1 MRYILLV
8 GIILSLGMISC
19 DFKSDSNKKEESAI
33 KLETYAGQLGSGSIK
48 SIKNFPSK
56 FVRSRNVD
64 IWLPDSFSEDK
75 KYAVLYM
82 HDGQMLFDAN
92 TTWNKQEWLVDETV
106 GGLIEAG
113 KIQDCIV
120 VAIWNH
126 SDIRHS
132 DYFPQKPFE
141 ILLTEV
147 KDTIVAN
154 AKRGNSHLFSEKI
167 NSDNY
172 LKFIVEEV
180 KPFIDEN
187 FSVHTDKEHTFIS
200 GSSMGGLISMY
211 AICEYPDVFGGA
223 ACLSTHWPGIMPME
237 NNPVP
242 VAFFEYMRQN
252 LPDPE
257 THKMY
262 FDFGTETLDAF
273 YVQYEDEVND
283 VLIEAGYSEKNSRN
297 LKFEGTDHSE
307 NSWKQRFD
315 IPVEFL
321 LKK

>member
-8 GIILSLGMISC
+8 GIILSLGLVSC
-19 DFKSDSNKKEESAI
+19 DSKGNSKKNPYTIE
-33 KLETYAGQLGSGSIK
+33 LEDYSGQLASGFIK

-56 FVRSRNVD
+56 FVRPRNVD
-64 IWLPDSFSEDK
+64 VWLPDSYSEDEN
-75 KYAVLYM
+75 YAVLYM
-82 HDGQMLFDAN
+82 HDGQMLFDVNA
-92 TTWNKQEWLVDETV
+92 TWNKQEWMVDETI
-106 GGLIEAG
+106 GSLIREG

-126 SDIRHS
+126 SEIRHS

-141 ILLTEV
+141 LLPTAV
-147 KDTIVAN
+147 KDSIIEK
-154 AKRGNSHLFSEKI
+154 AKRGNNHLFSEKI

-180 KPFIDEN
+180 KPYIDAN
-187 FSVHTDKEHTFIS
+187 FSVYTAKEHTFIS

-211 AICEYPDVFGGA
+211 AICEYPEVFGGA
-223 ACLSTHWPGIMPME
+223 ACLSTHWPGIMPKE

-242 VAFFEYMRQN
+242 AAFFDYMRQN

-273 YVQYEDEVND
+273 YVQYEDEVNA
-283 VLIEAGYSEKNSRN
+283 VLNEIGYTEENSRN

-307 NSWKQRFD
+307 NSWNKRFG